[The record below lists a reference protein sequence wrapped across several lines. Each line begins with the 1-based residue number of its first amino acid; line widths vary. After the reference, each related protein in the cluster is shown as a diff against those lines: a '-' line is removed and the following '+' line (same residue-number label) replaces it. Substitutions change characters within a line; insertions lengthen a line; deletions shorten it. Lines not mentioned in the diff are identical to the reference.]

1 MIRTIAVSN
10 MAVFFLIQVV
20 KEQDVA
26 VLRHRESVMNIVNC

>member
-10 MAVFFLIQVV
+10 MAVFFLIQVA